1 MIAELVRELTTSGVQ
16 FQVRN
21 EKVIVTARR
30 GILTPETK
38 ALLTAHKPELM
49 ALLAASKPVN
59 AVDAGSALSMPRT
72 EWSLEQE
79 VEHWKRVFGA
89 KEAEPHPFP
98 APTSVRSQTVVF
110 NGRHVAM
117 TFARHNCSGVNHFG
131 RDARSFPFCVI
142 HVERWRKHP
151 FDLSRLPW
159 YRSAGHAAEQPRE
172 PATEQPILAGSCYV
186 ATCGTTRV
194 VLERKAGHWL
204 MFVNGTT
211 ERCRRRD
218 FASVSLQH
226 SQETA
231 EQWYGPATQTWLEEA
246 K

>member
-1 MIAELVRELTTSGVQ
+1 
-16 FQVRN
+16 
-21 EKVIVTARR
+21 
-30 GILTPETK
+30 
-38 ALLTAHKPELM
+38 
-49 ALLAASKPVN
+49 
-59 AVDAGSALSMPRT
+59 
-72 EWSLEQE
+72 
-79 VEHWKRVFGA
+79 
-89 KEAEPHPFP
+89 
-98 APTSVRSQTVVF
+98 
-110 NGRHVAM
+110 M

-151 FDLSRLPW
+151 FDLARLPW
-159 YRSAGHAAEQPRE
+159 YRSAEHAAEQPRE
-172 PATEQPILAGSCYV
+172 PATEQPIPTGSCYV

-204 MFVNGTT
+204 MFVSGTT

-231 EQWYGPATQTWLEEA
+231 EAWHGELTQPWLEEV